1 MMQKAP
7 HRRSML
13 KRAAWLAASL
23 PFAPHAWA
31 QTLGYPRTLQ
41 GPMVGAPSATS
52 IRIWSRVS
60 GTFDVVLEVSP
71 SRDFT
76 DVRASQPVRA
86 DSSTDFTAVNQVDGL
101 SPATYY
107 YYRLRIDGVLDRY
120 QPLPYRTRTAPRGR
134 SAFRAAFG
142 SCARLQIDTDQR
154 IFSVA
159 QALEPDLIFFLGD
172 NIYADSAEPAA
183 LADLYRRQREIERL
197 KLLIRSTP
205 SLAIWDD
212 HDFALNDSDRTNP
225 IREESLRTF
234 NQYWANPSGGLPTT
248 PGIFFK
254 YAYGGVDFFF
264 LDGRYYRDPA
274 DDPDV
279 QGKTMLG
286 AQQKAW
292 LKDELR
298 ASRAP
303 FKVLVSGGGFSKA
316 ERGGESWAV
325 YQHERNEL
333 FDFIRDH
340 RIEGVFGISGDSH
353 MGELNCV
360 PRSEEGGYDFYDLC
374 SSPLANLP
382 DLDFV
387 DQMPEVRIRR
397 PWTRSVNVGMLD
409 FSFDGGPKLT
419 YTLHNVYGAPA
430 WAPLV
435 LTPADLRNGVA
446 TWRQKIDQ
454 EELVRLERYRAGGA
468 YYDPD
473 ARTD

>member
-1 MMQKAP
+1 MHKPP

-13 KRAAWLAASL
+13 KRAAWLAAVA
-23 PFAPHAWA
+23 PFAPRAWA

-41 GPMVGAPSATS
+41 GPMVGAPTPTS
-52 IRIWSRVS
+52 IRIWARVS
-60 GTFDVVLEVSP
+60 STFDVVLEVSP
-71 SRDFT
+71 TRSFSNVRT
-76 DVRASQPVRA
+76 SAPVRASA
-86 DSSTDFTAVNQVDGL
+86 DSDFTAVVSVDGL
-101 SPATYY
+101 NPASDY

-120 QPLPYRTRTAPRGR
+120 QPLPYRTRTAPRSR
-134 SAFRAAFG
+134 TAFRAAFG

-159 QALEPDLIFFLGD
+159 EALEPDLMFFLGD
-172 NIYADSAEPAA
+172 NIYADSTEPAA
-183 LADLYRRQREIERL
+183 IADLYRRQRETERM
-197 KLLIRSTP
+197 KPLIRSTP

-212 HDFALNDSDRTNP
+212 HDFGINDSDRTNP
-225 IREESLRTF
+225 VREQSLTLF
-234 NQYWANPSGGLPTT
+234 KQYWANPSGGLTGT

-274 DDPDV
+274 DDPDAP
-279 QGKTMLG
+279 GKTMLG
-286 AQQKAW
+286 AEQKAW

-316 ERGGESWAV
+316 ERNGDSWAV
-325 YQHERNEL
+325 YQHERDEL
-333 FDFIRDH
+333 FSFIRDSH
-340 RIEGVFGISGDSH
+340 IEGVFGISGDSH

-360 PRSEEGGYDFYDLC
+360 PCSESGGYDFYDLC

-397 PWTRSVNVGMLD
+397 PWTRSCNVGLLD
-409 FSFDGGPKLT
+409 FSFERGPKLT
-419 YTLHNVYGAPA
+419 YTLHNIYGAPA
-430 WAPLV
+430 WAPLE
-435 LTPADLRNGVA
+435 LTPADLRNGVS
-446 TWRQKIDQ
+446 TWRQKIDRN
-454 EELVRLERYRAGGA
+454 ELVRLERYRAGGA

-473 ARTD
+473 AERD

>member
-1 MMQKAP
+1 MTT
-7 HRRSML
+7 HRRSLL
-13 KRAAWLAASL
+13 KQAGLVLGAL
-23 PFAPHAWA
+23 PFAPRAWA
-31 QTLGYPRTLQ
+31 QTLGYPRALQ

-52 IRIWSRVS
+52 IRVWIRV
-60 GTFDVVLEVSP
+60 TAAFDVVLEVSP
-71 SRDFT
+71 TRDFAELRT
-76 DVRASQPVRA
+76 SSPVRA
-86 DSSTDFTAVNQVDGL
+86 DESSDFTAVLAVDGL
-101 SPATYY
+101 SPATSYF
-107 YYRLRIDGVLDRY
+107 YRLRIDGVLDRY

-142 SCARLQIDTDQR
+142 SCARLQIDTEQR

-159 QALEPDLIFFLGD
+159 QALEPDLMFFLGD
-172 NIYADSAEPAA
+172 NIYADSTAPEA
-183 LADLYRRQREIERL
+183 LADLYRRQREIERV
-197 KLLIRSTP
+197 KPFIRSVP

-212 HDFALNDSDRTNP
+212 HDFAINDSDRTNP
-225 IREESLRTF
+225 IREQALTIF
-234 NQYWANPSGGLPTT
+234 KQYWANPSGGLPNT

-264 LDGRYYRDPA
+264 LDGRYYRDPGDVA
-274 DDPDV
+274 DGP
-279 QGKTMLG
+279 GKTMLG
-286 AQQKAW
+286 AEQKAW

-316 ERGGESWAV
+316 ERNGDSWAV
-325 YQHERNEL
+325 YQHERDEL
-333 FDFIRDH
+333 FDFVRDN

-360 PRSEEGGYDFYDLC
+360 PRSEQGGYDFYDLC

-387 DQMPEVRIRR
+387 DQMPEVRMRR
-397 PWTRSVNVGMLD
+397 PWTRSVNVGLLD
-409 FSFDGGPKLT
+409 FNFDDGPRLS

-430 WAPLV
+430 WEPLV
-435 LTPADLRNGVA
+435 LTPADLRNGVE
-446 TWRQKIDQ
+446 TWRAKINPD
-454 EELVRLERYRAGGA
+454 ELVRLERYRAGGA

-473 ARTD
+473 AQ

>member
-1 MMQKAP
+1 MTQKAP
-7 HRRSML
+7 HRRSIL
-13 KRAAWLAASL
+13 KRAAWFAASL
-23 PFAPHAWA
+23 PFAPEVWA

-41 GPMVGAPSATS
+41 GPMVGAPTPNS
-52 IRIWSRVS
+52 IRVWARVS
-60 GTFDVVLEVSP
+60 GTFDVVLEVSAR
-71 SRDFT
+71 RDFAEL
-76 DVRASQPVRA
+76 RASQPVRA
-86 DSSTDFTAVNQVDGL
+86 DASSDFTAVVSVDGL
-101 SPATYY
+101 SPATSY

-159 QALEPDLIFFLGD
+159 QALEPDLMFFLGD
-172 NIYADSAEPAA
+172 NIYADSTEPAA
-183 LADLYRRQREIERL
+183 LADLYRRQREIECL
-197 KLLIRSTP
+197 KPLIRATP

-212 HDFALNDSDRTNP
+212 HDFAINDSDRTNP
-225 IREESLRTF
+225 IRAQSLALFR
-234 NQYWANPSGGLPTT
+234 QYWANPSGGLRNT
-248 PGIFFK
+248 PGVFFK
-254 YAYGGVDFFF
+254 YVYGGVDFFF

-274 DDPDV
+274 DDPDIP
-279 QGKTMLG
+279 GKTMLG
-286 AQQKAW
+286 AEQKAW

-316 ERGGESWAV
+316 ERNGDSWAV

-333 FDFIRDH
+333 FDFIRDN

-360 PRSEEGGYDFYDLC
+360 PRSEEGGYDFYDFC

-387 DQMPEVRIRR
+387 DQMPEVRMREV
-397 PWTRSVNVGMLD
+397 WTRSCNVGVLGFD
-409 FSFDGGPKLT
+409 FEHGPRMTFNL
-419 YTLHNVYGAPA
+419 YNVIGASV
-430 WAPLV
+430 WDPLV
-435 LTPADLRNGVA
+435 LTPADLRNGMQS
-446 TWRQKIDQ
+446 WRTKIDPD
-454 EELVRLERYRAGGA
+454 ELVRLERYRRGGS
-468 YYDPD
+468 YFDPD
-473 ARTD
+473 DGP